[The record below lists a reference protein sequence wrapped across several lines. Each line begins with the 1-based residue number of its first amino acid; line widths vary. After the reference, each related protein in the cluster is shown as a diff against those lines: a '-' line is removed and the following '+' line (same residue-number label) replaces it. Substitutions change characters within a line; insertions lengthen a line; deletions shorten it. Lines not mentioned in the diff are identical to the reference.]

1 MCGRY
6 AAAKDP
12 NALAEEFETA
22 SVPAE
27 LLAPD
32 YNVAPTKK
40 VYIVVDKAQGNDF
53 VSPDPRAS
61 GSSDLERSLVV
72 ARWGLVP

>member
-40 VYIVVDKAQGNDF
+40 VYIVVDI
-53 VSPDPRAS
+53 VSTGAHWRWLGFTS
-61 GSSDLERSLVV
+61 GGENLGRKRS
-72 ARWGLVP
+72 GG